1 MIILEQNY
9 LVYLS
14 IIFVIASIVFYA
26 INKWSII
33 YKSVL
38 ILSFLLIFF
47 SIFPFLDSDNNNLLG
62 PKAILSGF
70 SNLTL
75 ITVCSLL
82 ILGQGIVNTKALDPF
97 INKIINIFE
106 GKPQIIFIISLFLI
120 VFLSAFMNNT
130 PVVIIFIPVMQ
141 VIAQKLNHSVSRYL
155 MPLSYA
161 AILGGSTTLIG
172 SSTNLLV
179 ANSLNSIENINIG
192 FFDFIIPGS
201 VMAFVGIIYI
211 LIFSKFLLK
220 PRSPIAKELIGDEK
234 KEFIAQLKIH
244 RESSLVGQKSEGGKF
259 SGLENVKVLI
269 IQRKEHAEHGPLFND
284 FELKSGDILVIA
296 TSQEAL
302 AEIISKKIGICGS
315 EVSKIRN
322 KNTID
327 ETDTQILTEA
337 VISPSSSLVGQT
349 IENSSFRYKFNCVV
363 IGLQRKDRLIRNSMT
378 EIPLETGDV
387 LLIQGT
393 KESIKNL
400 RTKSDII
407 PLEWS
412 TTNIIDKALPNKSI
426 FIFFMVII
434 LGIFEIFPLVVSAL
448 LGVICMIATNVL
460 TTRQAMRAIDSNL
473 LLLIVTSLALGKII
487 LETGTA
493 NYLAINLANVLQN
506 SEPIVILSCF
516 FILVSIITNFIS
528 NNACA
533 VLFTP
538 IAIDFAQTVDM
549 DPKILAICVIFA
561 VNTSFLT
568 PMAYQTNLLVMSPG
582 HYKFIDYLKFGIPL
596 TILCWVTFTIFFSW
610 YYNLI

>member
-14 IIFVIASIVFYA
+14 IIFVIASVVFYA
-26 INKWSII
+26 IDKWSII

-349 IENSSFRYKFNCVV
+349 IENSSFRYKYNCVV

-473 LLLIVTSLALGKII
+473 LLLIVTSLALGKVI

-549 DPKILAICVIFA
+549 DPKILAISVIFA

-596 TILCWVTFTIFFSW
+596 TIVCWVTFTIFFSW

>member
-1 MIILEQNY
+1 
-9 LVYLS
+9 
-14 IIFVIASIVFYA
+14 
-26 INKWSII
+26 
-33 YKSVL
+33 
-38 ILSFLLIFF
+38 
-47 SIFPFLDSDNNNLLG
+47 
-62 PKAILSGF
+62 
-70 SNLTL
+70 
-75 ITVCSLL
+75 
-82 ILGQGIVNTKALDPF
+82 
-97 INKIINIFE
+97 
-106 GKPQIIFIISLFLI
+106 
-120 VFLSAFMNNT
+120 MNNT

-244 RESSLVGQKSEGGKF
+244 RESSLGGQKSEGGKF

-349 IENSSFRYKFNCVV
+349 IENSSFRYKF
-363 IGLQRKDRLIRNSMT
+363 
-378 EIPLETGDV
+378 
-387 LLIQGT
+387 
-393 KESIKNL
+393 
-400 RTKSDII
+400 
-407 PLEWS
+407 
-412 TTNIIDKALPNKSI
+412 
-426 FIFFMVII
+426 
-434 LGIFEIFPLVVSAL
+434 
-448 LGVICMIATNVL
+448 
-460 TTRQAMRAIDSNL
+460 
-473 LLLIVTSLALGKII
+473 
-487 LETGTA
+487 
-493 NYLAINLANVLQN
+493 
-506 SEPIVILSCF
+506 
-516 FILVSIITNFIS
+516 
-528 NNACA
+528 
-533 VLFTP
+533 
-538 IAIDFAQTVDM
+538 
-549 DPKILAICVIFA
+549 
-561 VNTSFLT
+561 
-568 PMAYQTNLLVMSPG
+568 
-582 HYKFIDYLKFGIPL
+582 KF
-596 TILCWVTFTIFFSW
+596 
-610 YYNLI
+610 

>member
-14 IIFVIASIVFYA
+14 IIFVIASVVFYA
-26 INKWSII
+26 IDKWSII

-244 RESSLVGQKSEGGKF
+244 RESPLVGQKSEGGKF

-302 AEIISKKIGICGS
+302 ADIISKKIGICGS
-315 EVSKIRN
+315 EISKIRN

-426 FIFFMVII
+426 FIFFMVIT

-473 LLLIVTSLALGKII
+473 LLLIVTSLALGKVI

-549 DPKILAICVIFA
+549 DPKILAISVIFA

-596 TILCWVTFTIFFSW
+596 TIVCWVTFTIFFSW

>member
-1 MIILEQNY
+1 
-9 LVYLS
+9 
-14 IIFVIASIVFYA
+14 
-26 INKWSII
+26 
-33 YKSVL
+33 
-38 ILSFLLIFF
+38 
-47 SIFPFLDSDNNNLLG
+47 
-62 PKAILSGF
+62 
-70 SNLTL
+70 
-75 ITVCSLL
+75 
-82 ILGQGIVNTKALDPF
+82 
-97 INKIINIFE
+97 
-106 GKPQIIFIISLFLI
+106 
-120 VFLSAFMNNT
+120 MNNT

-349 IENSSFRYKFNCVV
+349 IENSSFRYKYNCVV

-473 LLLIVTSLALGKII
+473 LLLIVTSLALGKVI

-549 DPKILAICVIFA
+549 DPKILAISVIFA

-596 TILCWVTFTIFFSW
+596 TIVCWVTFTIFFSW

>member
-97 INKIINIFE
+97 INKIINIFD

-244 RESSLVGQKSEGGKF
+244 GESSLVGQKSEGGKF

-322 KNTID
+322 KNTIN

-473 LLLIVTSLALGKII
+473 LLLIVTSLALGKVI

-538 IAIDFAQTVDM
+538 IAIDFAQTVNM
-549 DPKILAICVIFA
+549 DPKILAISVIFA

-596 TILCWVTFTIFFSW
+596 TIVCWVTFTIFFSW

>member
-9 LVYLS
+9 FVYFS
-14 IIFVIASIVFYA
+14 IAFVISSVVFYAVDKWSIVF
-26 INKWSII
+26 KSI
-33 YKSVL
+33 V

-47 SIFPFLDSDNNNLLG
+47 SIFPFLNSKNINVLG
-62 PKAILSGF
+62 PSAILSGF
-70 SNLTL
+70 SNITL

-97 INKIINIFE
+97 ISKIINIFE
-106 GKPQIIFIISLFLI
+106 GKPQIIFVISLFLI

-161 AILGGSTTLIG
+161 AILGGSTTLVG

-179 ANSLNSIENINIG
+179 ANSLNSIGNINIG

-201 VMAFVGIIYI
+201 IIAFIGILYI
-211 LIFSKFLLK
+211 LVFSKFLLK
-220 PRSPIAKELIGDEK
+220 PRSPLAKELIGDEK

-244 RESSLVGQKSEGGKF
+244 KDSPLVGQKSEGGKF
-259 SGLENVKVLI
+259 PGLDNVKLLT

-284 FELKSGDILVIA
+284 FELKVGDLLILA

-302 AEIISKKIGICGS
+302 ADIISKKMGICGS
-315 EVSKIRN
+315 EISKIRN
-322 KNTID
+322 KTLN
-327 ETDTQILTEA
+327 ENTDTQILTEA

-363 IGLQRKDRLIRNSMT
+363 IGLQRKDRVIRNSMT

-393 KESIKNL
+393 KDAIKNL

-434 LGIFEIFPLVVSAL
+434 LSIFEIFPLVVSSL
-448 LGVICMIATNVL
+448 LGVLCMLLTNVL

-473 LLLIVTSLALGKII
+473 LLLIVTSLALGKVI

-493 NYLAINLANVLQN
+493 SYLAINLATLLEN
-506 SEPIVILSCF
+506 SEPIVILSSF

-538 IAIDFAQTVDM
+538 IAIDFAQKVNM
-549 DPKILAICVIFA
+549 DPKILAITVIFA

-582 HYKFIDYLKFGIPL
+582 HYKFVDYLKFGIPL
-596 TILCWVTFTIFFSW
+596 TIICWLTFTLFFSW
-610 YYNLI
+610 YHELI

>member
-9 LVYLS
+9 LVYFS
-14 IIFVIASIVFYA
+14 IIFVIASVVFYA
-26 INKWSII
+26 IDKWSIV

-106 GKPQIIFIISLFLI
+106 GKPQIIFIISLFLV

-179 ANSLNSIENINIG
+179 ANSLNSIESINIG

-349 IENSSFRYKFNCVV
+349 IENSSFRYKYNCVV

-473 LLLIVTSLALGKII
+473 LLLIVTSLALGKVI

-549 DPKILAICVIFA
+549 DPKILAISVIFA

-596 TILCWVTFTIFFSW
+596 TIVCWVTFTIFFSW

>member
-1 MIILEQNY
+1 MVILEHNY
-9 LVYLS
+9 FVYLS
-14 IIFVIASIVFYA
+14 IIFVLSSVVFYA
-26 INKWSII
+26 IDKLSII
-33 YKSVL
+33 YKSVV

-106 GKPQIIFIISLFLI
+106 GKPQIIFVISLFLI

-179 ANSLNSIENINIG
+179 ANSLNSIEKINLG

-201 VMAFVGIIYI
+201 VIAFVGIIYI

-244 RESSLVGQKSEGGKF
+244 KESSLVGQKSEGGKF
-259 SGLENVKVLI
+259 AGLENVKVLI

-322 KNTID
+322 KNTIN

-378 EIPLETGDV
+378 EIPLETGYV

-473 LLLIVTSLALGKII
+473 LLLIVTSLALGKVI

-549 DPKILAICVIFA
+549 DPKILAISVIFA

-596 TILCWVTFTIFFSW
+596 TIVCWVTFTIFFSW

>member
-14 IIFVIASIVFYA
+14 IIFVIASVVFYA
-26 INKWSII
+26 IDKWSII
-33 YKSVL
+33 YKSAL

-172 SSTNLLV
+172 SSSNLLV

-363 IGLQRKDRLIRNSMT
+363 IGLQRKDRLIKNSMT

-473 LLLIVTSLALGKII
+473 LLLIVTSLALGKVI

-549 DPKILAICVIFA
+549 DPKILAISVIFA

-596 TILCWVTFTIFFSW
+596 TIVCWVTFTIFFSW

>member
-14 IIFVIASIVFYA
+14 IIFVIASVVFYA
-26 INKWSII
+26 IDKWSII
-33 YKSVL
+33 YKSAL

-363 IGLQRKDRLIRNSMT
+363 IGLQRKDRLIKNSMT

-473 LLLIVTSLALGKII
+473 LLLIVTSLALGKVI

-549 DPKILAICVIFA
+549 DPKILAISVIFA

-596 TILCWVTFTIFFSW
+596 TIVCWVTFTIFFSW

>member
-14 IIFVIASIVFYA
+14 IIFVIASVVFYA
-26 INKWSII
+26 IDKWSII
-33 YKSVL
+33 YKSAL

-349 IENSSFRYKFNCVV
+349 IENSSFRYKYNCVV

-473 LLLIVTSLALGKII
+473 LLLIVTSLALGKVI

-516 FILVSIITNFIS
+516 HI
-528 NNACA
+528 
-533 VLFTP
+533 
-538 IAIDFAQTVDM
+538 
-549 DPKILAICVIFA
+549 
-561 VNTSFLT
+561 
-568 PMAYQTNLLVMSPG
+568 
-582 HYKFIDYLKFGIPL
+582 
-596 TILCWVTFTIFFSW
+596 
-610 YYNLI
+610 

>member
-14 IIFVIASIVFYA
+14 IIFVIASVVFYA
-26 INKWSII
+26 IDKWSII
-33 YKSVL
+33 YKSAL

-211 LIFSKFLLK
+211 LMFSKFLLK

-363 IGLQRKDRLIRNSMT
+363 IGLQRKDRLIKNSMT

-473 LLLIVTSLALGKII
+473 LLLIVTSLALGKVI

-549 DPKILAICVIFA
+549 DPKILAISVIFA

-596 TILCWVTFTIFFSW
+596 TIVCWVTFTIFFSW